1 MVREPKDSSSPPSI
15 FAAYLDTNVF
25 HKIGYG
31 DSQAGDNERLL
42 HEAVQMGKIIVLASL
57 VTLGEIIDGL
67 GSPNPDKRDRALQQ
81 LRIAWRLSDWS
92 RTINQTA
99 ALVTQDI
106 HAYVLGRGRASP
118 FLAGADRD
126 HFLRGLRGVMDDA
139 RAKTP
144 EELARDLS
152 GVVEENKRQKWSF
165 SEGMNEGRGR
175 AAKELRERG
184 IPYPS
189 FDQVWEI
196 YSVRMLQ
203 NWASR
208 AGLVGALKAD
218 ETEGLLRR
226 RVVRVSIAASLALWY
241 TREFP
246 IEGPPPKFRPSDSRD
261 LHHVLSAAAADAEMF
276 VCQEYRLPRVIE
288 LIQGY
293 ICPLQVTNLDGLIAR
308 IEAE

>member
-1 MVREPKDSSSPPSI
+1 MARECTHSLHPPVP
-15 FAAYLDTNVF
+15 FVAYLDTNVF
-25 HKIGYG
+25 HQIRYG
-31 DSQAGDNERLL
+31 HVQGNDVAPLL
-42 HEAVQMGKIIVLASL
+42 HRAVDEGKIVIPGSL

-67 GSPNPDKRDRALQQ
+67 GSPNADKRNRAIQQ

-92 RTINQTA
+92 RTINQTG
-99 ALVTQDI
+99 ALLTQDI
-106 HAYVLGRGRASP
+106 HSYVFGRERLSP

-126 HFLRGLRGVMDDA
+126 RFLRGLRGVMDDA
-139 RAKTP
+139 LAKPP
-144 EELARDLS
+144 EQLARDLS
-152 GVVEENKRQKWSF
+152 TVIEENQGQKWSF
-165 SEGMNEGRGR
+165 SEGMNEARGLVE
-175 AAKELRERG
+175 KEYRERG